1 MVYTATLTSKKQL
14 TIPAQIFYQLNLKE
28 GQKVIV
34 SEKNGSIMI
43 EPSLALID
51 RLAGSVK
58 IPKEFRG
65 LSPDEMI
72 KKAREEHFKK

>member
-43 EPSLALID
+43 EPSLALVD

-58 IPKEFRG
+58 IPKRFRG
-65 LSPDEMI
+65 LSPDKMI
-72 KKAREEHFKK
+72 QKAREEHFKK

>member
-34 SEKNGSIMI
+34 SESNGSIMI
-43 EPSLALID
+43 EPSLALIE

-58 IPKEFRG
+58 IPKGFQG

-72 KKAREEHFKK
+72 KKAREEHF

>member
-43 EPSLALID
+43 EPSLALVD

-58 IPKEFRG
+58 IPKRLRG
-65 LSPDEMI
+65 LSPDKMI
-72 KKAREEHFKK
+72 QKARGQHFKK